1 MIFLSSPYSDPD
13 PDVRQQRFVAACHA
27 TANLILAGEVVYS
40 PIVHGH
46 ALVETVGMQDMEHA
60 DWMHQCL
67 SVLARADA
75 VAVLMLDGWRESSGV
90 RQEIDAAQAQGI
102 DLCFIEA

>member
-27 TANLILAGEVVYS
+27 AANLMLAGEVVYS

-46 ALVETVGMQDMEHA
+46 AMAEVADVDAMDHA
-60 DWMHQCL
+60 MWMAQCL
-67 SVLARADA
+67 PILTRADA

-90 RQEIDAAQAQGI
+90 RQEIDAAQAQ
-102 DLCFIEA
+102 DIEIFFLEA